1 MLFLLSTQK
10 KTGQGFSHAKIILIG
25 EHAVV
30 YGQPAIALPLKTL
43 KTHAKMT
50 LRQDDQQILESS
62 YYTGPIAKVPKF
74 MQGIKHLVMYI
85 LTQQNKEIGFTLQVT
100 SQLPIERGMGSSA
113 SVAVAIIRAM
123 YDLFSLELD
132 HQTLL
137 KLADVAEKD
146 THKNPSGL
154 DAATT
159 SSATPIWMIR
169 DQTIDPIPLELDA
182 YLVICDSGIKGQTS
196 QAIATVKEK
205 LQATPTATKNMITA
219 IGALSWQARKQLAQN
234 DVLGLGQTL
243 NAAQKYLRQLDVS
256 EPTLDKLIEL
266 ALQNG
271 ALGAKLTGGG
281 RGGCFICLVKD
292 QRSAKQL
299 SDLLLANGAIAAWI
313 EPLKK

>member
-1 MLFLLSTQK
+1 MLSTQK

-62 YYTGPIAKVPKF
+62 YYTGPIAKVPEF

-132 HQTLL
+132 HQTP
-137 KLADVAEKD
+137 VSY
-146 THKNPSGL
+146 THLTLP
-154 DAATT
+154 TT
-159 SSATPIWMIR
+159 SR
-169 DQTIDPIPLELDA
+169 
-182 YLVICDSGIKGQTS
+182 V
-196 QAIATVKEK
+196 
-205 LQATPTATKNMITA
+205 
-219 IGALSWQARKQLAQN
+219 
-234 DVLGLGQTL
+234 
-243 NAAQKYLRQLDVS
+243 
-256 EPTLDKLIEL
+256 
-266 ALQNG
+266 
-271 ALGAKLTGGG
+271 
-281 RGGCFICLVKD
+281 
-292 QRSAKQL
+292 
-299 SDLLLANGAIAAWI
+299 
-313 EPLKK
+313 